1 MENSQNHPWN
11 SLTDPV
17 LLNIFE
23 YLKPVDIV
31 NAGATCKHWN
41 EVSHDELLWKQ
52 QFYKNFNISP
62 NTGMKPGNTR
72 IGELKSMI
80 MAE

>member
-1 MENSQNHPWN
+1 MENHFTHPWN

-23 YLKPVDIV
+23 YLRPIDVV

-41 EVSHDELLWKQ
+41 EVSYDELLWKHL
-52 QFYKNFNISP
+52 FYKNFNISP
-62 NTGMKPGNTR
+62 TIGIKPGN
-72 IGELKSMI
+72 IYVGNLKPDL
-80 MAE
+80 